1 MAFALK
7 VSLLGLAAAG
17 LLVIGLGLIVAGVV
31 ASEVAVDLLALLWIF
46 ASPFVV
52 FGSLLVRSIVRMT
65 REQMSGSA
73 RAVSGM
79 AHATTSAPQQVI
91 APALSVPPGWYPDP
105 NGMPCHRW
113 WDGVQWTEAT
123 DPR

>member
-7 VSLLGLAAAG
+7 VLLLGLAAAG
-17 LLVIGLGLIVAGVV
+17 LLFIGLSLIVAGVV

-46 ASPFVV
+46 ASPFVI
-52 FGSLLVRSIVRMT
+52 FGCLLVRSIVRMT

-79 AHATTSAPQQVI
+79 AHGTTSAPQQFI
-91 APALSVPPGWYPDP
+91 APALTVPPGWYPDP

-113 WDGVQWTEAT
+113 WDGVQWTKAT
-123 DPR
+123 DSR